1 MQTCASDIHARISKT
16 RTTNPWNKTPTHSYF
31 PYIVP
36 AAPTLLRNVVH
47 LVRTRRG
54 KPTVH
59 HFGASFLGGGQ
70 FLLHSFNFHA
80 FLVVHALW
88 TFACALRLLWLI
100 SRALQIKG
108 PFHFSRS
115 FSFDAHHHVPY
126 LQVALLDHQRSIAR
140 ADSPWVLF
148 PQAFSTKQILNS
160 MEAKPSK

>member
-1 MQTCASDIHARISKT
+1 MGHLQSPLNAPLGEPSQVSLLDEEGQQSLNTKSAFGKMQTCASDIHARISKT

-70 FLLHSFNFHA
+70 FLLHSFLNFHA

-88 TFACALRLLWLI
+88 TFACALRLLWFHGPSKSKGLFIFQDLFPLMTIITFLI
-100 SRALQIKG
+100 SK
-108 PFHFSRS
+108 
-115 FSFDAHHHVPY
+115 
-126 LQVALLDHQRSIAR
+126 
-140 ADSPWVLF
+140 
-148 PQAFSTKQILNS
+148 
-160 MEAKPSK
+160 